1 MHESS
6 ALIESLR
13 RADPFGAREGTR
25 DSIETWLDRG
35 LARAQLHE
43 LYALDA
49 QDAPAATGFAVA
61 LVIAAGALPLFWIR
75 TDDAER
81 RGGRILGAGLVELGM
96 SPAGFVV
103 ASVADE
109 VGLLRAAADAARCAG
124 LGTLVVES
132 HGRAPRID
140 LTATRRL
147 MLAAEASGV
156 TVMSLR
162 MGAEPTPSAAATRWG
177 VAAIPSTALA
187 ANAPGHPGFAVELL
201 RRRGGPAG
209 ARWRVEWK
217 RDDRNFAPIP
227 PIAPIADTAD
237 AAPLSGAR
245 LPVAPDRAAARHPR
259 TPLRRTG

>member
-1 MHESS
+1 MRESS

-13 RADPFGAREGTR
+13 RAAPFGVSAGARDPVEA
-25 DSIETWLDRG
+25 WLRQG

-49 QDAPAATGFAVA
+49 QDAAAATGFAVA
-61 LVIAAGALPLFWIR
+61 LAIAAGALPLLWIR

-81 RGGRILGAGLVELGM
+81 RHGRILGAGLVELGM
-96 SPAGFVV
+96 APTALVI

-109 VGLLRAAADAARCAG
+109 AGLLRAAADAARCAG

-132 HGRAPRID
+132 HDRAPRID

-156 TVMSLR
+156 TVLLLR
-162 MGAEPTPSAAATRWG
+162 LGAEPTPSAATTRWG
-177 VAAIPSTALA
+177 VTAIPSTPLPTD
-187 ANAPGHPGFAVELL
+187 APGHPSFAVELL

-217 RDDRNFAPIP
+217 RDDRYF
-227 PIAPIADTAD
+227 APIADS
-237 AAPLSGAR
+237 APLSGAR
-245 LPVAPDRAAARHPR
+245 LPVAADRAAARHPR
-259 TPLRRTG
+259 APVRRAG